1 MRSGSEAS
9 TWATPPVWSP
19 QMLRCAQH
27 DTSEGLFHSMTHP
40 GHFFIA
46 CRKKATLT
54 CHAER
59 QRSIWFHQPGGMAH
73 LGFFAAL
80 RMTCPG
86 HFVMACH
93 KKAPLTCHA
102 ERQRSIWFHQP
113 GGMAHLGFFAALRMT
128 CPGHFVMACHDKPSP
143 TCHAERQRSI
153 HV

>member
-86 HFVMACH
+86 HFFMDAV
-93 KKAPLTCHA
+93 KKAPSRVMLSGSEASGLTRRA
-102 ERQRSIWFHQP
+102 AWPTSDSSLRS
-113 GGMAHLGFFAALRMT
+113 
-128 CPGHFVMACHDKPSP
+128 
-143 TCHAERQRSI
+143 E
-153 HV
+153 